1 VCFASLQEEGG
12 QLTEAVRRAPHS
24 VVLLD
29 ELEKAHGDVLNILL
43 QIMEDGILTDG
54 KGRTVNFKN
63 TILVM
68 TSNVGSKRILEVMKA
83 DTEPS
88 ETSAPIQSVVPNGSP
103 APMEPTRP
111 EEVLKRLQNNPAAM
125 SLMMEAASDSDLMG
139 AMQTAMGGS
148 PADLLKA
155 GRDNPKVASFLKK
168 LWSAIDEPPSI
179 TKSSNGST
187 SLSGLDVIQGS
198 VEEAVSKWTN
208 PAADTFASG
217 LVEKMQDLTTSSGQQ
232 ATSEPKGAADE
243 ILYTKLSQVVK
254 DELEATMKPELLNRL
269 DEIVVFSPLSPTDLT
284 SIASLLLQ
292 QTVKRAQTER
302 QMTLEL
308 GASLIQKVRDEGSAH
323 ASTFG
328 ARPMRRAAQ
337 RFLEDAV
344 SDAIVRGFLEEGDSA
359 TIDLARVDVDGT
371 CFVQVTRGRDDE
383 RLEVEVEGG
392 SGGIGSGMPLMK
404 HENENVNGDLGLE
417 TETVRS

>member
-1 VCFASLQEEGG
+1 
-12 QLTEAVRRAPHS
+12 
-24 VVLLD
+24 VLLD

-68 TSNVGSKRILEVMKA
+68 TSNVGSKRILDVTRA
-83 DTEPS
+83 DDESSQRVTPIPS
-88 ETSAPIQSVVPNGSP
+88 TGSNGSS
-103 APMEPTRP
+103 APMEPMRP
-111 EEVLKRLQNNPAAM
+111 EEVLKKLQNNPAAI

-168 LWSAIDEPPSI
+168 LWSVIDEPPTAA
-179 TKSSNGST
+179 TKTNGST
-187 SLSGLDVIQGS
+187 NPSGLDAIRGS
-198 VEEAVSKWTN
+198 VEDAVSKWTN

-217 LVEKMQDLTTSSGQQ
+217 LVEKMQDLTG
-232 ATSEPKGAADE
+232 ASEQHAAPQPQGTIDE
-243 ILYTKLSQVVK
+243 TLYTKLSQVVK

-269 DEIVVFSPLSPTDLT
+269 DEIVVFSPLSSNDLT

-302 QMTLEL
+302 RMKLEL
-308 GASLIQKVRDEGSAH
+308 GDSLIQKVRDEGSAQ

-359 TIDLARVDVDGT
+359 NVDLARVGVDGT
-371 CFVQVTRGRDDE
+371 CFVQVTRGRDGE
-383 RLEVEVEGG
+383 RLEVEVEDG
-392 SGGIGSGMPLMK
+392 SGGIGSGVPLMK
-404 HENENVNGDLGLE
+404 RQSENVNGDTNLE

>member
-1 VCFASLQEEGG
+1 
-12 QLTEAVRRAPHS
+12 
-24 VVLLD
+24 
-29 ELEKAHGDVLNILL
+29 
-43 QIMEDGILTDG
+43 
-54 KGRTVNFKN
+54 
-63 TILVM
+63 
-68 TSNVGSKRILEVMKA
+68 
-83 DTEPS
+83 
-88 ETSAPIQSVVPNGSP
+88 
-103 APMEPTRP
+103 
-111 EEVLKRLQNNPAAM
+111 
-125 SLMMEAASDSDLMG
+125 MG

-168 LWSAIDEPPSI
+168 LWSVIDEPPTAA
-179 TKSSNGST
+179 TKTNGST
-187 SLSGLDVIQGS
+187 NPSGLDAIRGS
-198 VEEAVSKWTN
+198 VEDAVSKWTN

-217 LVEKMQDLTTSSGQQ
+217 LVEKMQDLTG
-232 ATSEPKGAADE
+232 ASEQHAAPQPQGTIDE
-243 ILYTKLSQVVK
+243 TLYTKLSQVVK

-269 DEIVVFSPLSPTDLT
+269 DEIVVFSPLSSNDLT

-302 QMTLEL
+302 RMKLEL
-308 GASLIQKVRDEGSAH
+308 GDTLIQKVRDEGSAQ

-359 TIDLARVDVDGT
+359 NVDLARVGVDGT
-371 CFVQVTRGRDDE
+371 CFVQVTRGRDGE
-383 RLEVEVEGG
+383 RLEVEVEDG
-392 SGGIGSGMPLMK
+392 SGGIGSGVPLMK
-404 HENENVNGDLGLE
+404 RQNENVNGETSLE